1 MKLLFDH
8 NLSPKLVRRL
18 ADLHS
23 GSTHVF
29 LEGMDREVDSN
40 VWEYARRNGY
50 VIVTKDADFADMSV
64 LRGHPPKVIW
74 VRIGNCTTHQIE
86 DLFRG
91 QQGMIS
97 TFEADQTIGL
107 LELI

>member
-1 MKLLFDH
+1 M
-8 NLSPKLVRRL
+8 RRL
-18 ADLHS
+18 ADLHP

-29 LEGMDREVDSN
+29 LEAMDRESDVS
-40 VWEYARRNGY
+40 VWDYARDNAY

-74 VRIGNCTTHQIE
+74 VRIGNCTTQQIE
-86 DLFRG
+86 DLFRD
-91 QQGMIS
+91 QREMI
-97 TFEADQTIGL
+97 TAFEKDQTIGL

>member
-1 MKLLFDH
+1 MKLLLDH
-8 NLSPKLVRRL
+8 NVSPKLVRRP
-18 ADLHS
+18 DLYP

-29 LEGMDREVDSN
+29 LEGMDRESDAA
-40 VWEYARRNGY
+40 VWEYALGNSY

-74 VRIGNCTTHQIE
+74 VRIGNCSTQQIE

-91 QQGMIS
+91 QQEMINE
-97 TFEADQTIGL
+97 FETDQTIAL